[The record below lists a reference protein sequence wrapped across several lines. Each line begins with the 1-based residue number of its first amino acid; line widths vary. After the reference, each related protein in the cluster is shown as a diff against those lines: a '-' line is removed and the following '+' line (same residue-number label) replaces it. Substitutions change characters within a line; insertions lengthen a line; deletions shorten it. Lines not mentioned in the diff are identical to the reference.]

1 MLIRLIVIFLI
12 LSPGKNRAQSFYAGL
27 KGGMTTSQIE
37 GDGLSGFDL
46 AGLQLGFFTKR
57 KVAEDWYAQMEISW
71 VQKGS
76 REPISDTSQLYKVKL
91 NYVDIPFLIEWQ
103 YKKISLEAG
112 PTLSVLVSSKE
123 ENVYGEFTDEEFN
136 RFVLEAQ
143 FGVNYYFSDRWKINF
158 RSSYSITPAREF
170 FNSLGKPSLINIGG
184 LGQRNAF
191 LSTALYYS
199 F

>member
-1 MLIRLIVIFLI
+1 MLIRLITIILI
-12 LSPGKNRAQSFYAGL
+12 LSPVFARAQSFSAGF

-37 GDGLSGFDL
+37 GDGLSGFDM
-46 AGLQLGFFTKR
+46 AGFQLGFFTKR
-57 KVAEDWYAQMEISW
+57 KVAENWFGQLEISW

-91 NYVDIPFLIEWQ
+91 NYIDIPLNIEWQ

-136 RFVLEAQ
+136 RFILEAQ
-143 FGVNYYFSDRWKINF
+143 FGVNYYFSKNWKINF

-170 FNSLGKPSLINIGG
+170 FVSLGRPSLINIGG